1 MIGYKGL
8 PGFFYIKWKEGERE
22 QDSGTTERD
31 SVCERQSIAAR
42 ER

>member
-1 MIGYKGL
+1 VKRFAR
-8 PGFFYIKWKEGERE
+8 GFISNGKKRKESGIVERPRE
-22 QDSGTTERD
+22 